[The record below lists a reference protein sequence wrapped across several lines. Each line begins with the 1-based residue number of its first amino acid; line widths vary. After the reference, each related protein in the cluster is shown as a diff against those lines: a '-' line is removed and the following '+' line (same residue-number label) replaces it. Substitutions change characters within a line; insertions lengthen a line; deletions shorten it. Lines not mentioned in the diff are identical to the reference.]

1 MKPLILFFI
10 FVSIPA
16 FGALPPYY
24 QSQAEIDAILSSEE
38 LQECL
43 GTSKPIT
50 SIVACKDGW
59 TIGNGEWS
67 VQVKTRYEPT
77 QKPGPAKFY
86 VDVDCPRKM
95 SHE

>member
-1 MKPLILFFI
+1 MRSFFLLFTFA
-10 FVSIPA
+10 SIQA

-24 QSQAEIDAILSSEE
+24 QSQAEIDALLSSEE

-50 SIVACKDGW
+50 SIVASEDGW
-59 TIGNGEWS
+59 TIGNGEWM
-67 VQVKTRYEPT
+67 VHVKTRYVPSQT
-77 QKPGPAKFY
+77 LGPAKFH
-86 VDVDCPRKM
+86 VDVDCPRKI